1 MFKQV
6 FTITFGDC
14 AENHVNMEK
23 LGSMSDRG
31 FDLDDVNK
39 FKDYFEKKGLTTEFF
54 DLKDLVKKDKNK
66 NKVNLFKK
74 KNEDKMNED
83 DEKKEKEKE
92 EKEEEEEEEELL
104 NYNDAY
110 LLIIRN
116 GLSSICNVND
126 FHQEQNK
133 LEKDKKAFMYGRVVN
148 KTARHNLCF
157 TDGESRE
164 PEYEKGKGRL
174 VSFDDCPLLK
184 KAKETFIDI
193 LGDKAEGLVAEG
205 NYYYEPSKCG
215 IGWHGDAE
223 RRKVIAIR
231 TGQRMNIC
239 FNWFIDSKPVGNKFI
254 QFLNHGDI
262 YIMSEYTTGFNW
274 RKKKIPTLR
283 HSAGCSK
290 FTSF

>member
-31 FDLDDVNK
+31 FDLDDINT

-54 DLKDLVKKDKNK
+54 DLKDLVKKDKK
-66 NKVNLFKK
+66 KTNLFKK
-74 KNEDKMNED
+74 KNEEGKMEHT
-83 DEKKEKEKE
+83 
-92 EKEEEEEEEELL
+92 EKEEEEDDDDDELL
-104 NYNDAY
+104 NYNDSY
-110 LLIIRN
+110 LLIVRN
-116 GLSSICNVND
+116 GLSAICNVND
-126 FHQEQNK
+126 FHEEQNR

-157 TDGESRE
+157 TNGESRE
-164 PEYEKGKGRL
+164 PEYEKGKGRI
-174 VSFDDCPLLK
+174 VSFNDCPLLK
-184 KAKETFIDI
+184 KAKETFNDI
-193 LGDKAEGLVAEG
+193 LGDKADGLVAEG

-231 TGQRMNIC
+231 TGHRMNIC
-239 FNWFIDSKPVGNKFI
+239 FNWFIDSKPVGNKFV

-283 HSAGCSK
+283 HSAGSSK
-290 FTSF
+290 FTAL

>member
-31 FDLDDVNK
+31 FDLDDIK
-39 FKDYFEKKGLTTEFF
+39 TFKDYFEKKGLTTEFF
-54 DLKDLVKKDKNK
+54 DLKDLVKKDKK
-66 NKVNLFKK
+66 KTNLFKK
-74 KNEDKMNED
+74 KNEEGKLEHA
-83 DEKKEKEKE
+83 
-92 EKEEEEEEEELL
+92 EKEEEEDDEELL
-104 NYNDAY
+104 NYNDSY
-110 LLIIRN
+110 LLIVRN
-116 GLSSICNVND
+116 GLSAICNVND
-126 FHQEQNK
+126 FHEEQNR

-157 TDGESRE
+157 TNGESRE
-164 PEYEKGKGRL
+164 PEYEKGKGRI
-174 VSFDDCPLLK
+174 VSFNDCPLLK
-184 KAKETFIDI
+184 KAKETFNDI

-231 TGQRMNIC
+231 TGHRMNIC
-239 FNWFIDSKPVGNKFI
+239 FNWFIDSKPVGNKFV

-283 HSAGCSK
+283 HSAGSSK
-290 FTSF
+290 FTAL

>member
-23 LGSMSDRG
+23 LGSMSDHG
-31 FDLDDVNK
+31 FDLDDINL
-39 FKDYFEKKGLTTEFF
+39 FKDYFEKKGLTTELF
-54 DLKDLVKKDKNK
+54 DLKDLVKKEKK
-66 NKVNLFKK
+66 TNLLKK
-74 KNEDKMNED
+74 KKEDK
-83 DEKKEKEKE
+83 K
-92 EKEEEEEEEELL
+92 EKEEEEEENDENEKEKENEELL

-110 LLIIRN
+110 LLIVRN
-116 GLSSICNVND
+116 GLSAICNVND
-126 FHQEQNK
+126 FHKEQNQ

-164 PEYEKGKGRL
+164 PEYEKGKGRI
-174 VSFDDCPLLK
+174 VSFNDCPLLK
-184 KAKETFIDI
+184 KTKETFKDI
-193 LGDKAEGLVAEG
+193 LGDKANGLVAEG

-239 FNWFIDSKPVGNKFI
+239 FNWFIDSKPIGNKFVQI
-254 QFLNHGDI
+254 LNHGDI
-262 YIMSEYTTGFNW
+262 YIMSEYTVGFNW

-290 FTSF
+290 FTSL